1 MSCQI
6 NNTTVILADG
16 EFPASF
22 RTLEILKNAARI
34 VCCDGSAASLLSY
47 GLEPDWIVGDLDSLS
62 DDLKRRYADKLV
74 LIDEQESNDLS
85 KTFHFCVG
93 RGWDS
98 IVILGATGKR
108 EDHTIGNLSLLGD
121 YARIQPSVRIVTDY
135 GEFSVV
141 QESGEIASYAGEKLS
156 IIALDGETAVTSMN
170 LKYPMN
176 SLKLNMWWQATL
188 NESLGDMFRLDF
200 PEGKRL
206 LLFRE
211 HRPMP
216 RSCIG
221 VPKIEDDGYD
231 WWARHQLKVR
241 SAQEDRYDLVFI
253 GDSITH
259 FWSTEDNINFG
270 EGHYDETFGH
280 IKNLNL
286 GYGFD
291 RTQNVLWRLEHGE
304 LANQKP
310 EMIVLNIGTN
320 QFSVSPRYNGDT
332 PEVAAAGIIAV
343 VEKLHIMCPE
353 TKIVLMALFP
363 RRGKESDM
371 DGVNAILREKAA
383 SLPIAALV
391 DLTGELGDS
400 DHTPIPEYYKGDG
413 THLARPGYEI
423 WGKAILPYVEKYC
436 K

>member
-1 MSCQI
+1 M
-6 NNTTVILADG
+6 
-16 EFPASF
+16 
-22 RTLEILKNAARI
+22 
-34 VCCDGSAASLLSY
+34 
-47 GLEPDWIVGDLDSLS
+47 
-62 DDLKRRYADKLV
+62 
-74 LIDEQESNDLS
+74 
-85 KTFHFCVG
+85 
-93 RGWDS
+93 
-98 IVILGATGKR
+98 
-108 EDHTIGNLSLLGD
+108 
-121 YARIQPSVRIVTDY
+121 
-135 GEFSVV
+135 
-141 QESGEIASYAGEKLS
+141 
-156 IIALDGETAVTSMN
+156 
-170 LKYPMN
+170 
-176 SLKLNMWWQATL
+176 
-188 NESLGDMFRLDF
+188 
-200 PEGKRL
+200 
-206 LLFRE
+206 
-211 HRPMP
+211 
-216 RSCIG
+216 
-221 VPKIEDDGYD
+221 
-231 WWARHQLKVR
+231 
-241 SAQEDRYDLVFI
+241 
-253 GDSITH
+253 
-259 FWSTEDNINFG
+259 
-270 EGHYDETFGH
+270 
-280 IKNLNL
+280 

-310 EMIVLNIGTN
+310 KMIVLNIGTN

-353 TKIVLMALFP
+353 AKIVLMALFP

>member
-85 KTFHFCVG
+85 KTFHFCVS

-176 SLKLNMWWQATL
+176 SLKLNH
-188 NESLGDMFRLDF
+188 
-200 PEGKRL
+200 L
-206 LLFRE
+206 LQKL
-211 HRPMP
+211 
-216 RSCIG
+216 
-221 VPKIEDDGYD
+221 
-231 WWARHQLKVR
+231 
-241 SAQEDRYDLVFI
+241 
-253 GDSITH
+253 
-259 FWSTEDNINFG
+259 
-270 EGHYDETFGH
+270 
-280 IKNLNL
+280 IKKKN
-286 GYGFD
+286 Y
-291 RTQNVLWRLEHGE
+291 RKTI
-304 LANQKP
+304 K
-310 EMIVLNIGTN
+310 VLN
-320 QFSVSPRYNGDT
+320 DT
-332 PEVAAAGIIAV
+332 
-343 VEKLHIMCPE
+343 
-353 TKIVLMALFP
+353 
-363 RRGKESDM
+363 
-371 DGVNAILREKAA
+371 
-383 SLPIAALV
+383 
-391 DLTGELGDS
+391 
-400 DHTPIPEYYKGDG
+400 
-413 THLARPGYEI
+413 
-423 WGKAILPYVEKYC
+423 
-436 K
+436 